1 MSKQELNQLN
11 IKELE
16 TLLEKL
22 TDNDSHLIGI
32 VADEIMLRKASYRLN
47 QERLIS

>member
-1 MSKQELNQLN
+1 MSKQELNQFT

-32 VADEIMLRKASYRLN
+32 VSDEIMLRKAKYRFN